1 MSKIIDTTAPVVQ
14 YLTVDTAYAEQ
25 RLDNFLVSRLKGLPK
40 SRLYRLLRKG
50 EIRVN
55 KKRVKPDYRIQ
66 AGDNIRIPPIRLAQ
80 PDTAKPSQQLLNRLA
95 DRILYENKGF
105 LVINKPAGMAVHGGS
120 GINFGVIETL
130 RQLYPQEKSL
140 ELVHRLD
147 KDTSGCLLI
156 ARKPSVLKYLHELIR
171 SGNIEKIY
179 VALVQGDWP
188 RSVKRVDVPLHKNQ
202 LSSGERVV
210 KVSPQGKASLTS
222 FRVLQRFGKATFIE
236 AQPHTGRTH
245 QIRVH
250 AAHAGH
256 PLAADDKYGNKEFN
270 QWIKERGGKRL
281 FLHAARL
288 SFQLPDSSETVNV
301 EAPLPDD
308 MEQCLKNLR

>member
-1 MSKIIDTTAPVVQ
+1 MSKIIVPTAQTVQ
-14 YLTVDTAYAEQ
+14 HLTVDKAYAEQ

-66 AGDNIRIPPIRLAQ
+66 AGDDIRIPPLRLA
-80 PDTAKPSQQLLNRLA
+80 PAAEARPSQQLLNRLG
-95 DRILYENKGF
+95 DRILYEDKGF
-105 LVINKPAGMAVHGGS
+105 FVINKPAGMAVHGGS
-120 GINFGVIETL
+120 GVNFGVIETL
-130 RQLYPQEKSL
+130 RQLYPNEKSL

-147 KDTSGCLLI
+147 KETSGCLLI
-156 ARKPSVLKYLHELIR
+156 AKKPSALRYLHELIR
-171 SGNIEKIY
+171 TDKIEKVYI
-179 VALVQGDWP
+179 ALVQGNWP

-202 LSSGERVV
+202 LSSGERLV
-210 KVSPQGKASLTS
+210 KVSLQGKSALTS
-222 FRVLQRFGKATFIE
+222 FRVLQRFGKATLIE

-270 QWIKERGGKRL
+270 KWIKDKGAKRL
-281 FLHAARL
+281 CLHAARL
-288 SFQLPDSSETVNV
+288 TFQLPDSSQTITI
-301 EAPLPDD
+301 EAPLPEDIKC
-308 MEQCLKNLR
+308 CLANL